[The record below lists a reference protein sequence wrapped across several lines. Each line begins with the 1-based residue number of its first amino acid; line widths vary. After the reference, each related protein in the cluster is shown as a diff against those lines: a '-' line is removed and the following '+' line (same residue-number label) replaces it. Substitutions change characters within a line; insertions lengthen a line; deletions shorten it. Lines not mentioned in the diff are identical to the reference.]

1 MNQGYYDKIVLNPR
15 KVIYYFNGLSDFL
28 KFTDETEKKITGNA
42 RSQWSR
48 ISGEVESQASN
59 DEWYGTTDVDSIRGK
74 KTSFLFNNE
83 LNTFV
88 QALRNTTINT
98 DIIDIDQQKKI
109 EFTER
114 ELGIFSFDLASLGLV
129 RVYEYYSPLLDRI
142 VNADYVRSYEL
153 GDGQFV
159 FYHIKIDYVVRHKI
173 DYSIGKG
180 GFYSQILNRV
190 VDSSEL
196 EKVVTDTDI
205 EYYFPEVIEIPQ
217 HDVERRQQLDEDGNL
232 KFATTF
238 KKCFIHIPKVT
249 SNLPRIDIIITASYR
264 WSIDAKT
271 QMLWNAMAGIAIAEK
286 LSKSNINYRIV
297 AAYPMQTIG
306 GTSTTKGQVYAYVK
320 IKDENEPLNMN
331 NMATLL
337 SDARFFRYDIFK
349 GAATLQWDAGYD
361 SKIGGG
367 LYTPINDNENDNNP
381 SLSVTPVKDAYIE
394 YLKQSKSYSDQQ
406 AAKVRDSKI
415 TFRQVLSQSEAEN
428 EYNRVIRKIS
438 KI

>member
-1 MNQGYYDKIVLNPR
+1 M
-15 KVIYYFNGLSDFL
+15 
-28 KFTDETEKKITGNA
+28 
-42 RSQWSR
+42 
-48 ISGEVESQASN
+48 
-59 DEWYGTTDVDSIRGK
+59 
-74 KTSFLFNNE
+74 
-83 LNTFV
+83 
-88 QALRNTTINT
+88 
-98 DIIDIDQQKKI
+98 
-109 EFTER
+109 
-114 ELGIFSFDLASLGLV
+114 
-129 RVYEYYSPLLDRI
+129 
-142 VNADYVRSYEL
+142 
-153 GDGQFV
+153 
-159 FYHIKIDYVVRHKI
+159 
-173 DYSIGKG
+173 
-180 GFYSQILNRV
+180 
-190 VDSSEL
+190 
-196 EKVVTDTDI
+196 
-205 EYYFPEVIEIPQ
+205 
-217 HDVERRQQLDEDGNL
+217 
-232 KFATTF
+232 
-238 KKCFIHIPKVT
+238 
-249 SNLPRIDIIITASYR
+249 PRIDIIITASYR

-306 GTSTTKGQVYAYVK
+306 GTSSTKGQVYAYVK

-361 SKIGGG
+361 SKISRG